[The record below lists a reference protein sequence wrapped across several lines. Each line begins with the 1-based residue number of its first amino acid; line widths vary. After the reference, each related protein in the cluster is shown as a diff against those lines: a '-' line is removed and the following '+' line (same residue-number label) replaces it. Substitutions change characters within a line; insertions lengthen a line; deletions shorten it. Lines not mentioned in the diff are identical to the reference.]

1 MSWVIGNSSPTAKS
15 VRLMSTQA
23 RTHNGTIITLS
34 TGANDGGE
42 NHNDG
47 DEGLTSICARSYHV
61 WIRTR
66 WGDLEKGN
74 QVMSLFMPFSMKHII
89 SNLITRIRQPNDHR
103 ILIIRIQRR
112 RVRCSLAT
120 TTTQESVVGPCAI
133 NDCGNSLLN

>member
-66 WGDLEKGN
+66 WGDFREGQSSNEPFYAVQHEAYHKQFNNKNTTAKRSSDSNNTDPKTSSALFSCDDDDPRVGSWTVRN
-74 QVMSLFMPFSMKHII
+74 Q
-89 SNLITRIRQPNDHR
+89 
-103 ILIIRIQRR
+103 
-112 RVRCSLAT
+112 
-120 TTTQESVVGPCAI
+120 
-133 NDCGNSLLN
+133 